1 MRGRRIILI
10 VIISWRSTCGDPL
23 SKGHMLYEL
32 AHAIF
37 RQGLANLGPQWNAK
51 VYEGRCSLL

>member
-1 MRGRRIILI
+1 MDGFNIH
-10 VIISWRSTCGDPL
+10 L

-37 RQGLANLGPQWNAK
+37 RQGLGNLGPQLNAK
-51 VYEGRCSLL
+51 VYEGRCSLLKKKKKKK